1 MPTPVANLS
10 NYNGDV
16 QTSTA
21 VLALFLVA
29 TGQAVAS
36 RVTTFATLP
45 EGSAVLA
52 MKSDGDHLYI
62 AGRWNDD
69 AFVGKMSPDGAEMLY
84 WRVIGGT
91 GREGAVALALDG
103 SGGAYVA
110 GTSTSADFPTTAG
123 ALQASFQ
130 APSNQAFVA
139 KLDAEGEVRYATFVG
154 GTSNTSGRDI
164 AVNATGEVLLTGQ
177 SVGEGFPTTP
187 GAAATSDAINAMYT
201 VKIDRTGATLLAA
214 VRGIGSGRVA
224 MDLAGNLYV
233 AGEVLGGGDIPITPG
248 SFQAEHG
255 FGACGGTVFLGIPC
269 FYGFVTKLNPSGTEV
284 IFSTWLT
291 GRHGSRVTA
300 LHVDQKGNVLVAGLT
315 NSRDFPTTPGVLV
328 DRHIAN
334 APRPPQPIGPHP
346 AVYPP
351 QASGYVAKL
360 NETGTSL
367 LFSTYFSGT
376 ETDTITDIWVDSDS
390 IYVAGQASSPDLPG
404 LDAPVQCM
412 PSGFVS
418 RIAADGSSVV
428 STELLDR
435 AAGGILAF
443 RGEQGPYVA
452 VGGSI
457 LRLDFYGPRD
467 RVSCVTDAADIKRI
481 GAVTPGQL
489 LSLFGRGLAAET
501 LIGQPSEAG
510 LLPTTL
516 GGFSAIF
523 DGTRAALL
531 YVSERQVNLQTPYEI
546 ADAQSVV
553 LTMDGESRTYRVAA
567 RQPVPFLRV
576 APELVCNDTVP
587 QIAGGVSYPLA
598 LNEDGSVNTCATP
611 AEPGSLVAIFLNGV
625 GMTGA
630 ALKTGA
636 VTAVTGAT
644 PLDLPVTLDPAV
656 GVDSA
661 RLLPGVVSSV
671 WELRVR
677 VPGTRAGYSS
687 VEASVDGVPVSSGA
701 LTVWVRR

>member
-1 MPTPVANLS
+1 MANLS
-10 NYNGDV
+10 RYNGGV
-16 QTSTA
+16 QTGTA

-29 TGQAVAS
+29 TGPAVAS

-45 EGSAVLA
+45 EGATVSA

-69 AFVGKMSPDGAEMLY
+69 AYVGKLSPDGAEMLY

-103 SGGAYVA
+103 SGAAYVT

-139 KLDAEGEVRYATFVG
+139 KLDAEGELRYATFVG

-177 SVGEGFPTTP
+177 SRGEGFPTTP
-187 GAAATSDAINAMYT
+187 GAAAASGAINAMYT
-201 VKIDRTGATLLAA
+201 VKIDRAGATLLAA
-214 VRGIGSGRVA
+214 VRGIGGGRVA
-224 MDLAGNLYV
+224 MDVAGNLYV
-233 AGEVLGGGDIPITPG
+233 AGELLGGGDIPITAG
-248 SFQAEHG
+248 AFQTEHG
-255 FGACGGTVFLGIPC
+255 FGACGGTVVVGIPC

-291 GRHGSRVTA
+291 GQHGSRVTA

-334 APRPPQPIGPHP
+334 VRRPPQPIGPHP

-360 NETGTSL
+360 NGTGTGL

-404 LDAPVQCM
+404 LDAPAQCL
-412 PSGFVS
+412 PSGYVS
-418 RIAADGSSVV
+418 RIAADGGSVV
-428 STELLDR
+428 GTELLDR
-435 AAGGILAF
+435 VGGAGILAF
-443 RGEQGPYVA
+443 LGGQGPYVA
-452 VGGSI
+452 AGGLI

-467 RVSCVTDAADIKRI
+467 RVACVTDAADIERI

-489 LSLFGRGLAAET
+489 LSLFGHDLAADT
-501 LIGQPSEAG
+501 LIGQPSETG

-516 GGFSAIF
+516 GGFSAMF
-523 DGTRAALL
+523 DGTPAALL
-531 YVSERQVNLQTPYEI
+531 YVSERQVNLQVPYEI
-546 ADAQSVV
+546 AEARSIV
-553 LTMDGESRTYRVAA
+553 LTMGGESRTYRVAA

-611 AEPGSLVAIFLNGV
+611 AEPGSLVTIFLNGV
-625 GMTGA
+625 GVTAA

-636 VTAVTGAT
+636 VTPFDGTT

-656 GVDSA
+656 GLDSA
-661 RLLPGVVSSV
+661 RLLPSAVSSV

-677 VPGTRAGYSS
+677 VPGTTAGYSS
-687 VEASVDGVPVSSGA
+687 VKASVDGVPVEQGA